1 MQVLFCKLQSQ
12 VSVVQSTVQSVA
24 LGQEGHWVQFL
35 LSQVTA
41 SEGDID
47 IAAEARSNVIAKS
60 KVFIGVAPFSVFSRT
75 GRFR

>member
-1 MQVLFCKLQSQ
+1 M
-12 VSVVQSTVQSVA
+12 VQSVA
-24 LGQEGHWVQFL
+24 FGQEHVVQFL

-75 GRFR
+75 GRIR